1 MKIDDKEVELKE
13 SLHPEAR
20 EEMRKRLSLV
30 DAIKDEIKLMEEV
43 GEYTKNPAEKTC
55 ANLIAYALHH
65 ILCRWVDGDKVE
77 LDRVQRRFYLVKEK
91 P

>member
-1 MKIDDKEVELKE
+1 MVL
-13 SLHPEAR
+13 R
-20 EEMRKRLSLV
+20 MRLDINGKMIGTAV
-30 DAIKDEIKLMEEV
+30 IVNVTD
-43 GEYTKNPAEKTC
+43 